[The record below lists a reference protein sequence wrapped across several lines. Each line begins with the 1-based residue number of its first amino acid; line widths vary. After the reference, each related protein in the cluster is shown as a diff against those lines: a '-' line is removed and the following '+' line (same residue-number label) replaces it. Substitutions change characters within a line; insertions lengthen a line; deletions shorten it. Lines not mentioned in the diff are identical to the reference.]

1 MTQYTLD
8 TSAII
13 AYRARALPKNFYASG
28 VALAE
33 LIANADDDYER
44 KTFEAIRQRHIESGT
59 LIVPTAED
67 WLFASRVLF
76 WLTRRR
82 KRSAGGQTPPQ
93 QTGASQRMM
102 MDALIAVSARRA
114 GATVITNDWDDFK
127 AIQYYCKVK
136 LVRGREYF
144 KQG

>member
-1 MTQYTLD
+1 MTLYTLD

-13 AYRARALPKNFYASG
+13 AYRTAALPKNFLASG

-33 LIANADDDYER
+33 LIANADDDHER
-44 KTFEAIRQRHIESGT
+44 ITFEKIRQRHAEHGT
-59 LIVPTAED
+59 LIVPMAED

-82 KRSAGGQTPPQ
+82 KRHAGGQTPPQ

-102 MDALIAVSARRA
+102 LDALIAVSAWRVS
-114 GATVITNDWDDFK
+114 ATVITNDWDDFK

-136 LVRGREYF
+136 LVRGSAYF
-144 KQG
+144 NQD